1 MFGNGV
7 SEAEIAGKPMA
18 GVSEAAR
25 SFVGIAFRLQDDLQT
40 YDAFYPRPTNDRAED
55 QARRNQPH
63 RDARR
68 GLRRGAVRAVSRPC
82 CGLGAPRTLRRES
95 VLAATK
101 LPRRTIRQRAGGFEP
116 FPDFAGARPWVL
128 RFGDFVV
135 DRDAREL
142 FRGGIQLHRLPTA
155 LELLDA
161 LVGAR
166 PTP

>member
-82 CGLGAPRTLRRES
+82 CGLGTLRTLRQES
-95 VLAATK
+95 VLAATN
-101 LPRRTIRQRAGGFEP
+101 LPRLPSATRKRVLAVSGLRRSAP
-116 FPDFAGARPWVL
+116 LVL

-135 DRDAREL
+135 DRDARQL
-142 FRGGIQLHRLPTA
+142 FRGGIQLHRPPTA